1 MIQIGRARRCA
12 SFGGPCIAIAILA
25 LGVAGQVAGKV
36 KTPQTI
42 IGFVVAELFPPIPA
56 TRATETTLASKRTK
70 DLVIA
75 ITSSQ
80 GGLKSGENSF
90 CVVFQK
96 AGTDEPVDVRNVR
109 VDFTLLVGR
118 IQEESIKT
126 ELAGDR
132 LGRYCGHVNLGKQYY
147 VPASYYAFVFYTD
160 AAGRKKKERLFLSV
174 R

>member
-12 SFGGPCIAIAILA
+12 GFGVPCIAIAILA

-36 KTPQTI
+36 ETPQTI
-42 IGFVVAELFPPIPA
+42 IRFVVADLFPPIPA
-56 TRATETTLASKRTK
+56 TRATETTLSSKRTK

-90 CVVFQK
+90 CVLFQK
-96 AGTDEPVDVRNVR
+96 TGTDEPVDVRNVR

-118 IQEESIKT
+118 IQEEPIKT
-126 ELAGDR
+126 ELTGDR

-147 VPASYYAFVFYTD
+147 VPASYYVFVFYTD
-160 AAGRKKKERLFLSV
+160 AAGGKKKERLFLSV

>member
-12 SFGGPCIAIAILA
+12 SIGIACVAILA
-25 LGVAGQVAGKV
+25 LGVAGQGAGKV

-80 GGLKSGENSF
+80 GGLKGGENSF
-90 CVVFQK
+90 CVLFQK
-96 AGTDEPVDVRNVR
+96 TGTDEPVEMRNVR

-118 IQEESIKT
+118 IQEGPIKT
-126 ELAGDR
+126 QLSSGDSV
-132 LGRYCGHVNLGKQYY
+132 GRYCGHVNLGKQYY
-147 VPASYYAFVFYTD
+147 VPASYSVFVYYTD
-160 AAGRKKKERLFLSV
+160 AAGRKRKERLFLSV

>member
-1 MIQIGRARRCA
+1 MTQIGRTRRCA
-12 SFGGPCIAIAILA
+12 FGVPCIAILA
-25 LGVAGQVAGKV
+25 LGVADQVAGNV

-42 IGFVVAELFPPIPA
+42 IALVVAESFPSVPA

-70 DLVIA
+70 DLVIV
-75 ITSSQ
+75 ITSSE
-80 GGLKSGENSF
+80 GSLKGGENSF
-90 CVVFQK
+90 CVQFQK
-96 AGTDEPVDVRNVR
+96 TGTDEPVDVRNVR

-118 IQEESIKT
+118 IQEDPIKS
-126 ELAGDR
+126 ELTGDR
-132 LGRYCGHVNLGKQYY
+132 VGRFCGHVNLGKQYY